1 MLPLYRRSTGR
12 QSNPSVLSDG
22 KCSGAEANRL
32 GSLGD
37 SDKPSSPDGAEGRG
51 DAKEVEILSKGSGP
65 TGFVQLGWR
74 GEFSAWRQAG
84 PGVRP
89 HSGISGKSGDRE

>member
-1 MLPLYRRSTGR
+1 MGNVP
-12 QSNPSVLSDG
+12 
-22 KCSGAEANRL
+22 GAEAKRL

-37 SDKPSSPDGAEGRG
+37 SDIPFLPYGEEGRG
-51 DAKEVEILSKGSGP
+51 DAKEVQILSKGFGP

-84 PGVRP
+84 PGV
-89 HSGISGKSGDRE
+89 

>member
-1 MLPLYRRSTGR
+1 M
-12 QSNPSVLSDG
+12 
-22 KCSGAEANRL
+22 CSASR
-32 GSLGD
+32 GD
-37 SDKPSSPDGAEGRG
+37 SDIPSLPFSEEGRG
-51 DAKEVEILSKGSGP
+51 DTKRVEIPSKGFEP

-74 GEFSAWRQAG
+74 GELLAWRQAG